1 MGKRLKNGETLV
13 DAFIANRIFHVGDAS
28 EYRAIYVSDARYD
41 TIYNHIQDVG
51 TYKTEQ
57 INMER
62 RWSNQ

>member
-1 MGKRLKNGETLV
+1 M